1 MAVYVNNIVINAG
14 EYFSQPLTIIDSG
27 GSSPVNLTG
36 YAASSAIR
44 KHPESSIKSADF
56 TVDITSATKGKITLS
71 LASTITSTIKEGRY
85 VYDVL
90 LISDA
95 NFKSIAVEG
104 SVLVRSG
111 ITS

>member
-1 MAVYVNNIVINAG
+1 MAVYTNNIVINTG
-14 EYFSQPLTIIDSG
+14 ETFALPLTILDSTG
-27 GSSPVNLTG
+27 ELLNLTG

-44 KHPESSIKSADF
+44 KHANSSSKTDF
-56 TVDITSATKGKITLS
+56 VVGITSAAKGEIQLS
-71 LASTITSTIKEGRY
+71 LGSTTTSLLNEGRY

-90 LISDA
+90 LISDF
-95 NFKSIAVEG
+95 NLKTIVVEG

>member
-1 MAVYVNNIVINAG
+1 MAVYTNNIVINAG
-14 EYFSQPLTIIDSG
+14 ETFALPLTILDSTG
-27 GSSPVNLTG
+27 ELLNLTG

-44 KHPESSIKSADF
+44 KHANSSSKTDF
-56 TVDITSATKGKITLS
+56 VVGITSAAKGEIQLS
-71 LASTITSTIKEGRY
+71 LGSTTSLLNEGRY

-90 LISDA
+90 LISDF
-95 NFKSIAVEG
+95 NLKTIVVEG